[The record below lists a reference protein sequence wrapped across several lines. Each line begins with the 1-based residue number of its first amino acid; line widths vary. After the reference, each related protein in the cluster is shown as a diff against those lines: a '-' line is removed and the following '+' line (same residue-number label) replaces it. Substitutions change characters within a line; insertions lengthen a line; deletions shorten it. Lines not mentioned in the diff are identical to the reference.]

1 MLSFSFIIATLVLV
15 FAGAYNT
22 YLRLTSPPEVPP
34 GIPWIGVG
42 KGVFAK
48 WRARVKAF
56 GGYIG
61 LIEDGYRKVSPSLL
75 SIGWVRLM
83 GGGGNSIPR
92 KDFPLFYPISHTREF
107 WFLGRR

>member
-1 MLSFSFIIATLVLV
+1 MLSFTFIIAILVLV

-61 LIEDGYRKVSPSLL
+61 LIEAGYRKVSSSLL
-75 SIGWVRLM
+75 SIARIRLTE
-83 GGGGNSIPR
+83 GGE
-92 KDFPLFYPISHTREF
+92 K
-107 WFLGRR
+107 